1 MTIYVDF
8 DGVIFDSETPLFEG
22 YHKLEVQS
30 EKIKLE
36 YIQNIDWN
44 NILDN
49 CKIINDGIEILKRA
63 RDDIAILTKIHSMEN
78 EGTAKI
84 KKLRNLGITSSIYL
98 APYTLKKT
106 DIVNPRGNI
115 LIDDTVHNLNDWS
128 IKGGISIFFNKDGN
142 DIDGW
147 HQENKIYRK
156 IKRLDEIIK

>member
-1 MTIYVDF
+1 MIYVDF
-8 DGVIFDSETPLFEG
+8 DGVIFDSETLLFEG
-22 YHKLEVQS
+22 YHKLEVRN

-36 YIQNIDWN
+36 YIQNIDWS

-49 CKIINDGIEILKRA
+49 SEIINDAIDILKRA
-63 RDDIAILTKIHSMEN
+63 KSDIAILTKIHSMEN

-84 KKLRNLGITSSIYL
+84 RKLRNLGVTSSIYL

-106 DIVNPRGNI
+106 DIVNPKDNI
-115 LIDDTVHNLNDWS
+115 LIDDTIHNLDDWS
-128 IKGGISIFFNKDGN
+128 LKGGIPIFFNKDGN

-147 HQENKIYRK
+147 HQKNKVYKK

>member
-1 MTIYVDF
+1 MIYVDF
-8 DGVIFDSETPLFEG
+8 DGVIFESESLLFEG
-22 YHKLEVQS
+22 YRKLEVKS
-30 EKIKLE
+30 ESIKLK

-49 CKIINDGIEILKRA
+49 SEIINDAIEILKRT
-63 RDDIAILTKIHSMEN
+63 REDVAILTKIHSMEN

-84 KKLRNLGITSSIYL
+84 RKLRNLGVTSSVYL

-106 DIVNPRGNI
+106 DIVNPIGNI
-115 LIDDTVHNLNDWS
+115 LIDDTVHNLDDWNS
-128 IKGGISIFFNKDGN
+128 KGGIPIFFNKDGS

-147 HQENKIYRK
+147 HQENKVYQK